1 MQSLQNDYLLE
12 LEQMAPNPRARHCR
26 HLVDSRP
33 SYFGLEYHGK
43 ISRERASI
51 LCRSDGEFLIREC
64 SSDASQHIL
73 VLRCN
78 GEIKNYRLFFDEID
92 HLYSVG
98 EKSFENVIDLVRDG
112 LIHLFIENRAKS
124 YIDNMEK
131 TSVYVD
137 IKRAIESEEE
147 IDARMVQS
155 SPYAAMPVDSYISE
169 SSSSG
174 LYSQSDESCSEP
186 VYEAISDSDFSAD
199 FSRKISL
206 GTIGT
211 QKSSLSNMSTGSTG
225 RQSTTSSES
234 ESLQSPTSA
243 KKRSVFS
250 SIRRSLNFS
259 KKKSR
264 PAPVTRS
271 KSTPATA
278 IRSCLKG
285 PHYEKE
291 HNFKVA
297 NLKTNR
303 YCHYCGN
310 YMWGLVHQGV
320 QCSDC
325 GTTAH
330 KNCSRHIPNDCCPDP
345 KLVQKVFGVDL
356 VSIVNLHGTVRPL
369 VVGLVVSELE
379 RRGAYRTEGLYRE
392 NGDGSVIDKL
402 KAQIDHSVAEVQLDQ
417 VDSYSLASLLKLY
430 LRELPKAL
438 IDDSIVARLYNAVD
452 LSTENFAIAVNMMK
466 TAFDSLHPAH
476 LSTLR
481 FLISHLS
488 RVESCSNVNKMT
500 AGNLGVCFG
509 PVICRG
515 KQQMNATQLS
525 EAVQEA
531 QAQKRLVSFLIEH
544 QHLVF
549 TRS

>member
-1 MQSLQNDYLLE
+1 M
-12 LEQMAPNPRARHCR
+12 
-26 HLVDSRP
+26 
-33 SYFGLEYHGK
+33 
-43 ISRERASI
+43 

-78 GEIKNYRLFFDEID
+78 GEIKNYRLYYDSINR
-92 HLYSVG
+92 LYSVG
-98 EKSFENVIDLVRDG
+98 EKSFENVVDLVRDG
-112 LIHLFIENRAKS
+112 LIHLYIECRAKS

-131 TSVYVD
+131 RSVYVD

-174 LYSQSDESCSEP
+174 LYSQSDESSSEP
-186 VYEAISDSDFSAD
+186 IYEAISDSDISTD

-211 QKSSLSNMSTGSTG
+211 QQSSFSNMSTGSTG
-225 RQSTTSSES
+225 RRSTTSSES
-234 ESLQSPTSA
+234 ESIQLPASA
-243 KKRSVFS
+243 KKRSMFS

-264 PAPVTRS
+264 PAPVARS
-271 KSTPATA
+271 KSTPAA
-278 IRSCLKG
+278 GMRSCLKG
-285 PHYEKE
+285 PLYQKE

-330 KNCSRHIPNDCCPDP
+330 KNCSRHIPQDCCPDP
-345 KLVQKVFGVDL
+345 KLVEKVFGVDL
-356 VSIVNLHGTVRPL
+356 VTIVNLHGTVRPL

-392 NGDGSVIDKL
+392 NGDG
-402 KAQIDHSVAEVQLDQ
+402 
-417 VDSYSLASLLKLY
+417 
-430 LRELPKAL
+430 
-438 IDDSIVARLYNAVD
+438 
-452 LSTENFAIAVNMMK
+452 
-466 TAFDSLHPAH
+466 
-476 LSTLR
+476 
-481 FLISHLS
+481 
-488 RVESCSNVNKMT
+488 
-500 AGNLGVCFG
+500 
-509 PVICRG
+509 
-515 KQQMNATQLS
+515 
-525 EAVQEA
+525 
-531 QAQKRLVSFLIEH
+531 
-544 QHLVF
+544 
-549 TRS
+549 